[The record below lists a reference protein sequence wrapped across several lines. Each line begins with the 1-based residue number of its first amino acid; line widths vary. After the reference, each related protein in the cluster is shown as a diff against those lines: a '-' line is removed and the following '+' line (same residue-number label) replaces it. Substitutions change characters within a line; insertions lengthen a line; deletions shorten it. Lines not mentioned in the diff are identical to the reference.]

1 MKPDESLLDK
11 LHQLQIKNRELEQVH
26 LLQTLI
32 LDGLHV
38 ILTTDDID
46 TLFAQFF
53 GLLRKALNFDAAVM
67 TQLSKD
73 QTQLLPVSCT
83 ETDSS
88 GALSI
93 VQHVH
98 QKGLQRPLNAFHISL
113 LLEKPLP
120 PSSPWA
126 NMHSLLGI
134 DIRTQHADYQ
144 LWIFSTKRAAF
155 GPHDLTLLQQFSSF
169 AGSTIN
175 QVEKRRLQEQ
185 QKELEAKQDQIEK
198 VLMSSEK
205 MASLGQMAAGVAHEI
220 NNPLSYVLSNIQNLA
235 YNHEQL
241 HQLIEALKREVAADK
256 AQSILEHYR
265 YQAICADTDD
275 IMAEMTEGATRV
287 KDIVKSLRQ
296 FSHPDQSKVD
306 DIDLAELIDNTLR
319 VAWNQIKYS
328 AQVEKN
334 YGNKRIFVTART
346 AQLSQVLLNILV
358 NAAQACDDN
367 RGLIQIT
374 LCDDK
379 DNAFIEIKDN
389 GSGIPEDTLSKIFDP
404 FFTTKAV
411 GKGTGLGLAI
421 SKAII
426 EQHSGSIQVTSQPN
440 QGTSFVIALP
450 KQPDLS
456 NYHADDYL

>member
-46 TLFAQFF
+46 ALFAQFF
-53 GLLRKALNFDAAVM
+53 GLLHQALHFDAAIM

-83 ETDSS
+83 ESDSI

-93 VQHVH
+93 VQHIH
-98 QKGLQRPLNAFHISL
+98 QKGMERPLNAFHIPLLFDEPLSL
-113 LLEKPLP
+113 A
-120 PSSPWA
+120 SPWA
-126 NMHSLLGI
+126 EMHSLLGI
-134 DIRTQHADYQ
+134 DIRTQFADYQ
-144 LWIFSTKRAAF
+144 LWIFSSQRAAF

-169 AGSTIN
+169 AGSTIS

-185 QKELEAKQDQIEK
+185 QKELQARQDQIEK

-241 HQLIEALKREVAADK
+241 HQLIDALKQAVSVDK
-256 AQSILEHYR
+256 AQSILDHFR
-265 YQAICADTDD
+265 YQAICVDTDD

-296 FSHPDQSKVD
+296 FSHPDKSKVD
-306 DIDLAELIDNTLR
+306 DINLAELIDNTLR

-334 YGNKRIFVTART
+334 YGTQNIVVTARS

-374 LCDDK
+374 LCEDK
-379 DNAFIEIKDN
+379 DNAYIEIKDN
-389 GSGIPEDTLSKIFDP
+389 GCGIPEDTLNKIFDP

-426 EQHSGSIQVTSQPN
+426 EQHSGNIQVTSQLN
-440 QGTSFVIALP
+440 QGTSFMIMLP
-450 KQPDLS
+450 KQADLS
-456 NYHADDYL
+456 NDDTDGYL

>member
-38 ILTTDDID
+38 ILTIEDID
-46 TLFAQFF
+46 ALFAQFF
-53 GLLRKALNFDAAVM
+53 GLLRQALHFDAAVM

-73 QTQLLPVSCT
+73 QAQLLPVSCT
-83 ETDSS
+83 EIDSD

-93 VQHVH
+93 VQYIH
-98 QKGLQRPLNAFHISL
+98 QQGLERPLNAFHIPLLFKEPL
-113 LLEKPLP
+113 LLA
-120 PSSPWA
+120 SPWA
-126 NMHSLLGI
+126 DMRSLLGI
-134 DIRTQHADYQ
+134 DIQTQYADYQ
-144 LWIFSTKRAAF
+144 LWIFSTERAAF
-155 GPHDLTLLQQFSSF
+155 GPQDLTLLQQFSSF
-169 AGSTIN
+169 AGSTIS
-175 QVEKRRLQEQ
+175 QVEKRRLHEQ
-185 QKELEAKQDQIEK
+185 QKELQARQDQIEK
-198 VLMSSEK
+198 VLISSEK

-241 HQLIEALKREVAADK
+241 HRLINALEQEVDPDK
-256 AQSILEHYR
+256 AQCILEQFR

-275 IMAEMTEGATRV
+275 IMAEMTEGASRV

-334 YGNKRIFVTART
+334 YGNKSILVTARA

-358 NAAQACDDN
+358 NAAQACDEKI
-367 RGLIQIT
+367 GLIQIT

-379 DNAFIEIKDN
+379 DNAIIEIKDN
-389 GSGIPEDTLSKIFDP
+389 GCGIPEDTLSKIFDP

-426 EQHSGSIQVTSQPN
+426 EQHSGSIQVSSQPN
-440 QGTSFVIALP
+440 EGTSFVITLP

-456 NYHADDYL
+456 HGEADDYH

>member
-38 ILTTDDID
+38 ILTTEDID
-46 TLFAQFF
+46 ALFAQFF
-53 GLLRKALNFDAAVM
+53 GLLRQALHFDAAVI
-67 TQLSKD
+67 TQLSD
-73 QTQLLPVSCT
+73 EQTQLLSVSCT
-83 ETDSS
+83 ETDSD
-88 GALSI
+88 GALNI
-93 VQHVH
+93 VQHIH
-98 QKGLQRPLNAFHISL
+98 QKGLERPLNAFHIPL
-113 LLEKPLP
+113 LFEEPLTLT
-120 PSSPWA
+120 SPWSD
-126 NMHSLLGI
+126 MRSLLGI
-134 DIRTQHADYQ
+134 DIQTQYADYQ
-144 LWIFSTKRAAF
+144 LWIFSNERAAF

-169 AGSTIN
+169 AGSTIS

-185 QKELEAKQDQIEK
+185 QKELQARQDQIEK
-198 VLMSSEK
+198 VLISSEK

-241 HQLIEALKREVAADK
+241 HQLIDALKHEVAADT
-256 AQSILEHYR
+256 ALSILEHYR

-328 AQVEKN
+328 AQLEKH
-334 YGNKRIFVTART
+334 YGNKRIVVTARS

-358 NAAQACDDN
+358 NAAQACDEKI
-367 RGLIQIT
+367 GLIQIT

-389 GSGIPEDTLSKIFDP
+389 GCGIPEDTLTKIFDP

-426 EQHSGSIQVTSQPN
+426 EQHSGSIQVSSQPN
-440 QGTSFVIALP
+440 QGTSFVITLP

-456 NYHADDYL
+456 HGEADGYL